1 MNSLLSH
8 DKAILTIFIRYK
20 IIQNNQPVQQRYGGI
35 RLKRRYGGFHVE
47 IRVQT

>member
-8 DKAILTIFIRYK
+8 DKAILTILSVTKLYK
-20 IIQNNQPVQQRYGGI
+20 IINPCNSGMA
-35 RLKRRYGGFHVE
+35 GFGSNVGMAVYHVE

>member
-1 MNSLLSH
+1 MNSLLSP

-35 RLKRRYGGFHVE
+35 RLKRRYAVYHVE

>member
-1 MNSLLSH
+1 MNSLLSP

-20 IIQNNQPVQQRYGGI
+20 IINLCNSGMA
-35 RLKRRYGGFHVE
+35 GFGSNVGMAVYHVE